1 MSDSEGVRFKAA
13 SARGGDW
20 RQATLA
26 CLAELG
32 EAPAEANLGFLY
44 GTSPLAGDLDHILA
58 LLRDTTRVETWVGTV
73 GGGVA
78 SSGVE
83 YHEEPAVSI
92 MVAALPE
99 DGFRVFQPVVDSLAP
114 FQAEHGEW
122 IERHGPF
129 FGIVHGDPRNAK
141 IDQVLSELSAATST
155 FLVGGL
161 SAAPEAMPQ
170 IAGRVVEGGLSGVL
184 FDPGLAVVSGLSQ
197 GCSLIG
203 QQRLVTECERNV
215 IKTLDGRP
223 ALEVLKEDIGE
234 ILARD
239 LRRIG
244 GYIHVAFPIPG
255 TDTGDYLVRNL
266 IGLDLERQLVG
277 VGELVTEGQAIQFC
291 RRDNA
296 SAEQDLK
303 RMLSD
308 VKARADRPPKAA
320 VYFSCLARGPHLFGP
335 QSEELRLLR
344 DELGDLPL
352 VGFYANGEISNNRLY
367 GYTGVL
373 ALFL

>member
-1 MSDSEGVRFKAA
+1 MADSDGRRFKSA
-13 SARGGDW
+13 SARGDGW
-20 RQATLA
+20 RQAALN
-26 CLAELG
+26 CLSELG
-32 EAPAEANLGFLY
+32 EAPADANLGFLY
-44 GTSPLAGDLDHILA
+44 ATSPLADDLERILE
-58 LLRDTTRVETWVGTV
+58 LLRDTTRIETWVGTV
-73 GGGVA
+73 GGGIAA
-78 SSGVE
+78 SGIE
-83 YHEEPAVSI
+83 YHDEPAI
-92 MVAALPE
+92 AILVAALP
-99 DGFRVFQPVVDSLAP
+99 DDAFRVFQPVVDSLAP
-114 FQAEHGEW
+114 FEAEHRAW

-129 FGIVHGDPRNAK
+129 FGIVHGDPRNPN
-141 IDQVLSELSAATST
+141 IGEVLKDLSAATSS

-184 FDPGLAVVSGLSQ
+184 FDSELAVVSGLSQ

-203 QQRLVTECERNV
+203 QPRRVTACERNV
-215 IKTLDGRP
+215 IQTLDERP

-255 TDTGDYLVRNL
+255 SDTGDYLVRNL
-266 IGLDLERQLVG
+266 IGLDQERQLIG
-277 VGELVTEGQAIQFC
+277 VGELVETGQTVQFC
-291 RRDNA
+291 RRDHD
-296 SAEQDLK
+296 SAEQDLR

-308 VKARADRPPKAA
+308 IKRRADTAPKAA

-335 QSEELRLLR
+335 ESEELRLLR